1 MIRIIIIFIS
11 TFFFFYSLLS
21 LAYAH
26 QIEHLRELYLYIGTD
41 KVYLRIIY
49 HIPAGDRAFKIR
61 KKFDTNG
68 DGFIDDSESEA
79 LKRYVAQDAVKG
91 LKISF
96 QERPVNI
103 YTYNVV
109 LDFARESSSS
119 LEISASLN
127 VPIWLA
133 QAPPPPYFKI
143 GLVEERFG
151 HTHISIESVFKLK
164 FSGYKFKEGD
174 GIFYGELIRTKPLA
188 VKVLR
193 E

>member
-1 MIRIIIIFIS
+1 MSRFIF
-11 TFFFFYSLLS
+11 TFIFVCFFYFVPC
-21 LAYAH
+21 YAH
-26 QIEHLRELYLYIGTD
+26 KIEHLRELYLYIGTNSIYLRV
-41 KVYLRIIY
+41 VYL
-49 HIPAGDRAFKIR
+49 IPAGDRAFKIR

-68 DGFIDDSESEA
+68 NGFVDDSELDG
-79 LKRYVAQDAVKG
+79 LKRYIAQDAVKG
-91 LKISF
+91 LRVSF

-109 LDFARESSSS
+109 LDFARESDSS

-127 VPIWLA
+127 VPIWLS

-143 GLVEERFG
+143 GITEERFS
-151 HTHISIESVFKLK
+151 HTHINIESPFKLQ
-164 FSGYKFKEGD
+164 FSGYKFKEENGV
-174 GIFYGELIRTKPLA
+174 FYGDVVRAKPLV